1 MNKPEPINIQP
12 QPIITKKLLA
22 QIASKAIAEA
32 DGQFTANDIFER
44 VKATAVSANWRV
56 LLDQTCWSITK
67 TAIDSHA
74 TPKLQSNA
82 DWVGYGETVIKLI
95 DGKLVKVKHAT
106 INDMDV
112 RANNV
117 KDNLNKIRQA
127 ADKEL
132 ARIKE
137 IQDVMRAKNMMFA
150 GDAITFLD
158 REAKSV

>member
-1 MNKPEPINIQP
+1 MINPESTSI
-12 QPIITKKLLA
+12 QPIITKRLLT

-44 VKATAVSANWRV
+44 VKATAVSANWRT

-67 TAIDSHA
+67 TAIDSH
-74 TPKLQSNA
+74 TSPRLQSND
-82 DWVGYGETVIKLI
+82 DWIGYGETVIKLI

-127 ADKEL
+127 AEKEL

-137 IQDVMRAKNMMFA
+137 IQGVMRSKNLKFA
-150 GDAITFLD
+150 GDALGYLD
-158 REAKSV
+158 VAGKTS